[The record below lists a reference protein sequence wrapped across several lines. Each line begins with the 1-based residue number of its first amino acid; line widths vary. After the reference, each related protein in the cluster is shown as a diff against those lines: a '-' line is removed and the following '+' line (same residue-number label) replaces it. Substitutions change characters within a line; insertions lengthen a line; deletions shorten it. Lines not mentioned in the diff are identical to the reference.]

1 MPPPPKSAGF
11 VKISRVLSS
20 NDLIEFT
27 PRDER
32 GFPIVPKTQENTE
45 VPNTKTSARTKQ
57 ASSKNNTARSSTGG
71 ATSRSR
77 RPLSALSLRQV
88 VEDSRKTGGKG
99 AQAQKS
105 ASSKNLREEK
115 PRDWQEWVI
124 KSRNTWMREA
134 RPNVGNVVN
143 LRGAGGAGRPMA
155 NQQNASHPRVP
166 KLW

>member
-1 MPPPPKSAGF
+1 M
-11 VKISRVLSS
+11 
-20 NDLIEFT
+20 
-27 PRDER
+27 
-32 GFPIVPKTQENTE
+32 
-45 VPNTKTSARTKQ
+45 
-57 ASSKNNTARSSTGG
+57 
-71 ATSRSR
+71 
-77 RPLSALSLRQV
+77 
-88 VEDSRKTGGKG
+88 EDSRKTGGKG